1 MFKKSQLALILLTLV
16 LMLSVYYIKTNTGD
30 GNPNDGGTVDTSGGE
45 NGGRLEELAVM
56 RNTLKDER
64 NTQIAALNEIISS
77 STSTAEQISQAMDEK
92 NKINE
97 LTENELLLELAI
109 MQMGYQDAFVHATSS
124 QITVT
129 VVSDEHSLS
138 KANEIIISTILGFD
152 SMTSNVCVEFQT
164 AEEVMGTVNE

>member
-1 MFKKSQLALILLTLV
+1 MFKKSQLALVLLTLV
-16 LMLSVYYIKTNTGD
+16 LMLSVYYIKTNSD
-30 GNPNDGGTVDTSGGE
+30 GENPGNDPSVDASGNQ

-64 NTQIAALNEIISS
+64 NTQIAALNEIISNSAS
-77 STSTAEQISQAMDEK
+77 SAEQISQAMDEK
-92 NKINE
+92 NRLNE
-97 LTENELLLELAI
+97 ISENELLLELAI
-109 MQMGYQDAFVHATSS
+109 MKMGYQDAFVHATSS

-129 VVSDEHSLS
+129 VVSDEHSVS

-164 AEEVMGTVNE
+164 AEEVMGSTN